1 MKGGPRPEPL
11 GPVAGPV
18 EVPVEALYQKIFD
31 DPEFRD
37 LQRRRSRLCWVL
49 ALIMLVSYY
58 AFILVIAFQ
67 PALFAM
73 PLGDDTVVTVG
84 IPIGVGIIL
93 LGFVLTGIYV
103 YRANGEFD
111 RTTAAIL
118 RRLHDSD

>member
-1 MKGGPRPEPL
+1 MPAATPAEIT
-11 GPVAGPV
+11 
-18 EVPVEALYQKIFD
+18 VEALYQKIFD

-37 LQRRRSRLCWVL
+37 LQRRRSQLCWVL

-58 AFILVIAFQ
+58 AFILVIAFH
-67 PALFAM
+67 PALFAV
-73 PLGDDTVVTVG
+73 PLGDDTVVTLG

-103 YRANGEFD
+103 YRANGDFD
-111 RTTAAIL
+111 RTTAAIV

>member
-1 MKGGPRPEPL
+1 M
-11 GPVAGPV
+11 
-18 EVPVEALYQKIFD
+18 EALYQKIFD

-37 LQRRRSRLCWVL
+37 LQRRRSRLCWTL
-49 ALIMLVSYY
+49 ALVMLVSYY

-73 PLGDDTVVTVG
+73 PLGEATVVTIG
-84 IPIGVGIIL
+84 IPVGVGIIL

-111 RTTAAIL
+111 RTTAAIVQ
-118 RRLHDSD
+118 RLHDAD